1 LNDHGYILHRSIF
14 TVIIIVAL
22 LFTFQ
27 TALQQLT
34 ARPQKIVLAYS
45 GGLDSHVLLHL
56 LARYK
61 QLFPQHTYLA
71 VHVHHGLSANAD
83 SWVEHCANTAQA
95 LGINFVAERVNFTV
109 ENRESLEAKARSARY
124 QAIALHL
131 NTESVL
137 LLGQHLDDQLET
149 FLLQLKRGAGIKGLS
164 AMAQQMPFPLVP
176 GCQVCRPLLDKLQLT
191 LIDYAQQYQ
200 LSWVEDE
207 SNADQSYDRNFLR
220 HDIIPRLKQRWPQ
233 IASAV
238 HRSAEL
244 CAEQQTLADE
254 IAQADLLLIQHSMA
268 GLKIPQLRKLSKI
281 RRNNVIRFW
290 LAQLEFPMP
299 SRHHLAKLWQEVV
312 NAGEDANP
320 QLGWQA
326 GQFRRYQDVLYN
338 VAHYAELKDEIIVI
352 TAAITAAITTGIT
365 TAEICPQLITLPDNV
380 GSLRIQLLGSD
391 NNTAQIFHCIDGL
404 SSSDV
409 MNSTDNLAY
418 CVKIP
423 AAHQRVTIR
432 FRGQGKCQPVG
443 RHGSRSIKKLYQ
455 EYQVAPWLRD
465 RVPLVYYDD
474 KLICAVGLWI
484 CAGYQA
490 ETGLQFQ
497 LDNK

>member
-1 LNDHGYILHRSIF
+1 M
-14 TVIIIVAL
+14 AL
-22 LFTFQ
+22 LPTFQ
-27 TALQQLT
+27 AALQQLT
-34 ARPQKIVLAYS
+34 ARPQQIVLAYS

-83 SWVEHCANTAQA
+83 SWVEHCARTAKA
-95 LGINFVAERVNFTV
+95 LGIDFVAERVSFTV
-109 ENRESLEAKARSARY
+109 TNRDSLEAKARSARY
-124 QAIALHL
+124 LAIAQHL
-131 NTESVL
+131 KAESVL

-164 AMAQQMPFPLVP
+164 AMAQQMPFSLAP
-176 GCQVCRPLLDKLQLT
+176 GCQICRPLLDQSQQT
-191 LIDYAQQYQ
+191 LVDYALKNQ

-244 CAEQQTLADE
+244 CAEQQELADE
-254 IAQADLLLIQHSMA
+254 IAQIDLIAAQHSMH
-268 GLKIPQLRKLSKI
+268 GLKIPPLRKLSKI

-290 LAQLEFPMP
+290 LAQQELPMP

-338 VAHYAELKDEIIVI
+338 VEQHAELKDEIISI
-352 TAAITAAITTGIT
+352 
-365 TAEICPQLITLPDNV
+365 AEISPQLISLPDNV
-380 GSLRIQLLGSD
+380 GSLRLQLQGSD
-391 NNTAQIFHCIDGL
+391 NTTTLNLHGADGI
-404 SSSDV
+404 
-409 MNSTDNLAY
+409 NSTDSTTF
-418 CVKIP
+418 CVQLP

-432 FRGQGKCQPVG
+432 FRGVGKCQPVG

-465 RVPLVYYDD
+465 RIPLVYYDD
-474 KLICAVGLWI
+474 ELICAVGLWV
-484 CAGYQA
+484 CSGYQS
-490 ETGLQFQ
+490 EVGLQFQ
-497 LDNK
+497 LEND